1 MIGTIVTLFDA
12 KSLDPT
18 IVGHEFISL
27 FACWNC
33 RPFVAPTKRL
43 ARCSYFQR
51 THGKMINNGVI
62 ATTMLIGLALM
73 NGNPAVAQTSQ
84 VESDADIKLFR
95 KDVRSLKKQ
104 IIAAN
109 MDLTDTQAQQFWPI
123 YDRYA
128 SELTAIIDT
137 KYALLQEYAQNYG
150 ALTSDQAESYIKG
163 RAAVEESIMKL
174 RLKYFPVFR
183 DVLSGKAT
191 ALFFQMDW
199 RLGLIMDLQLA
210 SQTRLIEP

>member
-1 MIGTIVTLFDA
+1 MIK
-12 KSLDPT
+12 KS
-18 IVGHEFISL
+18 
-27 FACWNC
+27 
-33 RPFVAPTKRL
+33 
-43 ARCSYFQR
+43 
-51 THGKMINNGVI
+51 VI
-62 ATTMLIGLALM
+62 ATTMLMGFALLS
-73 NGNPAVAQTSQ
+73 GSRAVAQTSQ
-84 VESDADIKLFR
+84 VESDDDIKLFR

-109 MDLTDTQAQQFWPI
+109 MDLTDTEAQQFWPI
-123 YDRYA
+123 YDRYT
-128 SELTAIIDT
+128 SELAAITDT
-137 KYALLQEYAQNYG
+137 KYALLQAYVQNYS

-183 DVLSGKAT
+183 EVLSGKAT

-210 SQTRLIEP
+210 SQTPLIEP